1 MASEQPF
8 AHVSDRRALH
18 SALERGLR
26 VIGFAFECNNNNLV
40 MIDLQ
45 KYFAFF
51 VCYISICDGCSIAFY
66 SIRLVVDGLSE
77 I

>member
-1 MASEQPF
+1 M
-8 AHVSDRRALH
+8 
-18 SALERGLR
+18 
-26 VIGFAFECNNNNLV
+26 IGFAFECNTMV

-66 SIRLVVDGLSE
+66 QVDCRWTFRDLMGDLPRSGGQ
-77 I
+77 